1 MSPEQTGRISKNTD
15 FRSDIYSLGICF
27 YELLTGNVP
36 FKGDKL
42 AVVHSHIS
50 KKLPTISNV
59 PEIINRIIQKMCSK
73 NPSERY
79 SSAFGVLKDLQ
90 HVNEHLQNPTE
101 KFELGKD
108 DLKLFQIPNKLYGRN
123 EEINELK
130 EAIKNSSKNSMCL
143 VSGYSGMGK
152 SKLVEEL
159 LKDQNL
165 NLSMVYGKFDQFNRL
180 TPYSAFIR

>member
-1 MSPEQTGRISKNTD
+1 MYQKLSI
-15 FRSDIYSLGICF
+15 
-27 YELLTGNVP
+27 ELFKKCVQKILQNVTHP
-36 FKGDKL
+36 L
-42 AVVHSHIS
+42 
-50 KKLPTISNV
+50 L
-59 PEIINRIIQKMCSK
+59 
-73 NPSERY
+73 
-79 SSAFGVLKDLQ
+79 VLKDLQ

-143 VSGYSGMGK
+143 VSGFSGMGK